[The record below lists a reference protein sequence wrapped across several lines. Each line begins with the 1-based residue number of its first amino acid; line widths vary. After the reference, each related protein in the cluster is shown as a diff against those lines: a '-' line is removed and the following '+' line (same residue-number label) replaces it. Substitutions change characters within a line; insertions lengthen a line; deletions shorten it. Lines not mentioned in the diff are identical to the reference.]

1 MHTESPSADWLVG
14 WKKWTKRWRKKSL
27 TGTIA
32 HEFFAFTIAKIGSLN
47 SFWLGNNLFVGFLK
61 HQDRILSE
69 IFPFSDEDVLF
80 FCNALIK
87 CCFLTNKLDIVHD
100 GDFFRFTILF
110 SPFILY
116 ADTIF
121 FLYGIHLAVFLSLLA
136 VLLWNKISY
145 RLTRIINLIYKV
157 VIIHVMFN
165 FILYKSK
172 NLNFYYAN

>member
-100 GDFFRFTILF
+100 GDFFSFHNFIF
-110 SPFILY
+110 SIY
-116 ADTIF
+116 IICGYNIF
-121 FLYGIHLAVFLSLLA
+121 FI
-136 VLLWNKISY
+136 WNTFSSIFKFVSSS
-145 RLTRIINLIYKV
+145 
-157 VIIHVMFN
+157 VME
-165 FILYKSK
+165 
-172 NLNFYYAN
+172 